1 MIVGSGS
8 IPLTNGPRGP
18 KYVDLLD
25 PDPEHWKMSAFCLR
39 LNMRGVCVMLQNST
53 ASRVMYGFLL
63 LVTVVISCIM
73 LAPGV
78 QVTQLIYS
86 IFFFL

>member
-1 MIVGSGS
+1 MIRVVHPGSMS
-8 IPLTNGPRGP
+8 QKP
-18 KYVDLLD
+18 
-25 PDPEHWKMSAFCLR
+25 PDPGVR
-39 LNMRGVCVMLQNST
+39 MRNIGMTEVCVMLQNST

-78 QVTQLIYS
+78 QVSQLFL
-86 IFFFL
+86 IFIVFFLFL

>member
-1 MIVGSGS
+1 
-8 IPLTNGPRGP
+8 
-18 KYVDLLD
+18 
-25 PDPEHWKMSAFCLR
+25 
-39 LNMRGVCVMLQNST
+39 MLQNST

-78 QVTQLIYS
+78 QVSLTFLLY
-86 IFFFL
+86 FFILRNYCGDEDFHDSYAENLSPPKARGP

>member
-1 MIVGSGS
+1 
-8 IPLTNGPRGP
+8 
-18 KYVDLLD
+18 
-25 PDPEHWKMSAFCLR
+25 
-39 LNMRGVCVMLQNST
+39 MLQNST

-78 QVTQLIYS
+78 QVSQLFYS
-86 IFFFL
+86 IFSYFYETTVGICTKSFNARIQSFSYDLPGGQVRKKAATFFDKGLN

>member
-1 MIVGSGS
+1 
-8 IPLTNGPRGP
+8 
-18 KYVDLLD
+18 
-25 PDPEHWKMSAFCLR
+25 
-39 LNMRGVCVMLQNST
+39 MLQNST

-78 QVTQLIYS
+78 QVSQL
-86 IFFFL
+86 FL